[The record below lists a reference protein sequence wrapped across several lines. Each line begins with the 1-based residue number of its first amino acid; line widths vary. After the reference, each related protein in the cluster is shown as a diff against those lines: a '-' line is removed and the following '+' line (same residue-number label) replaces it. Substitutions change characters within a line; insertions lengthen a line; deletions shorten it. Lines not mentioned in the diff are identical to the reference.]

1 MSDALNLARQHFTEG
16 LGAFERGDLP
26 QAERCFG
33 QALAHAA
40 DRPSVLTNL
49 GVVRTRLGKHG
60 QAIPLLERAAALE
73 AGNLEAWVH
82 LGIARAELGQLTG
95 AVAAFDRA
103 LALRSDLAQA
113 WVQRGSALREL
124 GRRDEAAASFER
136 ALACGAD
143 EELTRF
149 YLAAVRASAAP
160 DATPSQA
167 GPPGPVPVPVPHAP
181 PRQYVEGLFDGYA
194 DDFESHLL
202 RLGYRAHERVVQ
214 QLQACSPAPWGSVL
228 DLGCGT
234 GLVGRLVRP
243 QAQRAV
249 GIDVALRM
257 VEQSRQTGAY
267 DEVVHADLGEWLAQP
282 PASPQARHDAALA
295 ADVFIYVGAIDHVLR
310 DLRLHLKPGGW
321 LSFSVEALDDARG
334 DFVVQDSLRYAHSE
348 AYLRRLADAWGW
360 TLHSVLRAP
369 IRDDQR
375 QPVPGMYVV
384 MRAAGTP

>member
-1 MSDALNLARQHFTEG
+1 MTDALNLARQHFNEG
-16 LGAFERGDLP
+16 LNAFEQGHLL
-26 QAERCFG
+26 QAERSFA
-33 QALAHAA
+33 QALVHAP

-49 GVVRTRLGKHG
+49 GVVHTRQGKHA

-82 LGIARAELGQLTG
+82 LGIARAELGQLTT

-124 GRRDEAAASFER
+124 GRREEAAASFER

-143 EELTRF
+143 DELTRF
-149 YLAAVRASAAP
+149 CLAAVRASAAP
-160 DATPSQA
+160 EAA
-167 GPPGPVPVPVPHAP
+167 ALPPGQPGPAQVPRAP

-194 DDFESHLL
+194 EDFESHLL
-202 RLGYRAHERVVQ
+202 KLGYRAHERVVQ
-214 QLQACSPAPWGSVL
+214 QLRACHPGPWSSVL

-234 GLVGRLVRP
+234 GLVGRLVRQ
-243 QAQRAV
+243 QARRVV
-249 GIDVALRM
+249 GVDVASRM

-282 PASPQARHDAALA
+282 PASLQARHDVALA

-310 DLRLHLKPGGW
+310 DLRQHLKPGGW

-334 DFVVQDSLRYAHSE
+334 DFMVQDSLRYAHSE
-348 AYLRRLADAWGW
+348 AYLRRLAGAWGW
-360 TLHSVLRAP
+360 ALHSVLRAP

-384 MRAAGTP
+384 MQAPGTP